1 MLCDMGVYMNIN
13 KDAYGW
19 EVWDY
24 QNKKD
29 GFEIIHRGDN
39 TYWISSG
46 PKTYFSKDKDWPDN
60 LKKALKQV
68 KGKVLDI
75 GCGAGRTCLY
85 LQKKDY
91 KVVGIDNSPLAVKTC
106 KARGV
111 KNVKIMGIEEIDK
124 LKEKFDTILML
135 GNNFGLFGSYEKA
148 KKILKKMYNQTND
161 GALIIAESIDPYKTK
176 DPLNL
181 EYQKSNV
188 KQGRMAGQL
197 KLQIVYKK
205 YIGHWFDYLIV
216 SKQEMK
222 DILKGTGWKAKAFV
236 NPKKS
241 TKCYVAIIEKENKK

>member
-1 MLCDMGVYMNIN
+1 MDLN

-24 QNKKD
+24 QNKKE

-46 PKTYFSKDKDWPDN
+46 PKSYFSKYKDWPEN
-60 LKKALKQV
+60 LKKALKLA
-68 KGKVLDI
+68 KGSILDV

-85 LQKKDY
+85 LQKKGH

-111 KNVKIMGIEEIDK
+111 KNVKIMGIEDIEK

-135 GNNFGLFGSYEKA
+135 GNNFGLFGSYKKA
-148 KKILKKMYNQTND
+148 KDLLKKMHTITSKE
-161 GALIIAESIDPYKTK
+161 AVIIAESIDPYKTK

-197 KLQIVYKK
+197 KLQVVYKK
-205 YIGHWFDYLIV
+205 YIGNWFDYLIV
-216 SKQEMK
+216 SKKEMK
-222 DILKGTGWKAKAFV
+222 DILKGTGWKIRAFI
-236 NPKKS
+236 NPTKWN
-241 TKCYVAIIEKENKK
+241 KCYIAIIEKEKK